1 LVAVEEEPEVVADFP
16 VALEAE
22 VLTQGAFSEGV
33 DFLVRRYRVLMVEP
47 PGPVRQDPGVAEEV
61 EAPAPQVNRLR
72 ILTAERPEMVG
83 SE

>member
-1 LVAVEEEPEVVADFP
+1 LVAVAEEPEAAADFL

-22 VLTQGAFSEGV
+22 VPTQGAFSEGV
-33 DFLVRRYRVLMVEP
+33 DFPVRRYRVLMVEP
-47 PGPVRQDPGVAEEV
+47 LGPVRQDPEVAEEV

-72 ILTAERPEMVG
+72 ILTAERREMVE